1 MSRFEQAVHY
11 IVDSTSAKPEEL
23 GKTKLAKVLFF
34 ADLEAF
40 RRTGKPITEAT
51 YEKRQYGPMPR
62 ELYGALSNLVRTN
75 KIAERKANH
84 FGKEQHQFWCL
95 VEPELSGLTAHDV
108 ATLAAMTREVCENH
122 RATSISDL
130 THNAAWELADMG
142 EEIPLAAFLVAS
154 QSGKPTSDEVAQIEA
169 ALGA

>member
-51 YEKRQYGPMPR
+51 CP
-62 ELYGALSNLVRTN
+62 T
-75 KIAERKANH
+75 
-84 FGKEQHQFWCL
+84 
-95 VEPELSGLTAHDV
+95 GLILD
-108 ATLAAMTREVCENH
+108 TLD
-122 RATSISDL
+122 RADC
-130 THNAAWELADMG
+130 
-142 EEIPLAAFLVAS
+142 
-154 QSGKPTSDEVAQIEA
+154 
-169 ALGA
+169 